1 MTSYSV
7 SDIRFTYRN
16 TATTGLSLSYWMLLL
31 FVLLLFLN
39 LPLLVPAL
47 QVIRPAQLVAGATL
61 ATLLVETVFA
71 RKNLEFAWPE
81 GGLLVAF
88 LCAGALSCLTA
99 LWPRQAAEAV
109 SDLVKMILVYFF
121 LVNCVNSER
130 RVRGVMWVMVIGG
143 LVPAAGTLKNYMQ
156 GTLEEGRAAWVGIFA
171 NPNEMAYSLIVLL
184 PLAGFL
190 ASSLGLLPR
199 LALTG
204 IALVYMA
211 AIFVTFSRG
220 GLVALGAIMALYA
233 WRKKSALLQG
243 LMVLVA
249 AGGLLFS
256 GQYWSRSE
264 DFSSL
269 KGDVSFQQRIATSQA
284 GIAMFADNPVL
295 GVGLGCSMIAWPLYA
310 PENLYT
316 RGTLVTHNTF
326 IQALGE
332 TGLIGSIPFFL
343 FVGAGIWY
351 ARKLALSS
359 AKKSMT
365 NLGIALE
372 VSLWGFVVCGLSGGY
387 VLTWFPYILIGLVS
401 AARRIETEEA
411 A

>member
-16 TATTGLSLSYWMLLL
+16 TATSGLSLSYWMLLL

-143 LVPAAGTLKNYMQ
+143 LVPAAGTLKNYLA

-171 NPNEMAYSLIVLL
+171 NPNEMAYSLIVIL

-220 GLVALGAIMALYA
+220 GLVALGAIMGLYA
-233 WRKKSALLQG
+233 WRKKSAMLQG

-256 GQYWSRSE
+256 GQYWSRNE

-332 TGLIGSIPFFL
+332 TGLVGSIPFFL

-359 AKKSMT
+359 ATKSMT

-401 AARRIETEEA
+401 AARRIETEQA